1 VDFTTFPTAA
11 GYWAPWLPFALMLL
25 WPFSWHIA
33 LVVDHF
39 SRKILG
45 FQVFRKEATGAELC
59 ALLTRTV
66 ERAGRAPRYI
76 VSDQGTQFQAEY
88 RAWCKQ
94 HGVKPR
100 FGAIGKHGSI
110 ALIERCIRSLKEE
123 CLRRTLVP
131 FRLEPLVAE
140 LELYVTWFNEHR
152 PHQGLG
158 GKTPN
163 EVFAASAAARDGP
176 RWEPRKRYP
185 LRAVRG
191 RRSSRVKL
199 RAHRGV
205 ELELVV
211 CSVEGRAHLPL
222 VDLRRAA

>member
-1 VDFTTFPTAA
+1 
-11 GYWAPWLPFALMLL
+11 
-25 WPFSWHIA
+25 
-33 LVVDHF
+33 
-39 SRKILG
+39 
-45 FQVFRKEATGAELC
+45 
-59 ALLTRTV
+59 V
-66 ERAGRAPRYI
+66 ERAGRAPKYI

-199 RAHRGV
+199 RAHRRVRRPRPRRGRTR
-205 ELELVV
+205 
-211 CSVEGRAHLPL
+211 SVFL
-222 VDLRRAA
+222 VDLSKSGHTTCPARHRCAQERIGAYRAAGTGLIWGASG